1 MAQPKNHH
9 GKSHLQEAYED
20 PKRAERL
27 EREESKRNRK
37 ESIQNARKRQAI
49 FGCRL

>member
-1 MAQPKNHH
+1 MAKPKNH
-9 GKSHLQEAYED
+9 GKFHLQESHEET
-20 PKRAERL
+20 KRTERL

-37 ESIQNARKRQAI
+37 ESIHNARKRQAI

>member
-1 MAQPKNHH
+1 MAKPKNY
-9 GKSHLQEAYED
+9 GKSPLQEAYED
-20 PKRAERL
+20 NKRLERL